1 MYFDIHIFLSVLLN
15 ILINFNTLVNL
26 KTWYYAIFSGKTTQ
40 MWKYYE
46 LKEFKKFPKKEK
58 TSGIKETVAKI
69 RRVGISLAEW
79 KLKV

>member
-1 MYFDIHIFLSVLLN
+1 
-15 ILINFNTLVNL
+15 
-26 KTWYYAIFSGKTTQ
+26 

-46 LKEFKKFPKKEK
+46 LKEFKKLTEKEK

-69 RRVGISLAEW
+69 RRVGISLVEW